1 MITLEISF
9 IIGSGK
15 ENSQREEYKQN
26 PKLGLGYNHHQPQ
39 EHGASNIS
47 FKKPSTC

>member
-1 MITLEISF
+1 LYRGFSTR
-9 IIGSGK
+9 SGK
-15 ENSQREEYKQN
+15 ENSQKEEYKQN

-47 FKKPSTC
+47 SKKPITC